1 MRSIEPDELELEP
14 ETLTDALESL
24 CSGDLTPLRKA
35 LEWTQ
40 SQDGICGLLGRLIQ
54 HPDFT
59 REEIERGRKLC
70 KQMLLELD
78 SIDEKPAAQRARG
91 FMRWLKQ
98 WATILPGI
106 PGRTPLVEPEELRNE
121 VHQLQTRGC
130 THSEAIQRVAL
141 RHSISTRTVER
152 ALMGVTKR
160 QATPIARPS
169 QTAGRALP
177 PAHPDSARPCRLIS
191 HPAIIEPEKAQVDA
205 AGRRETTR
213 YPSNAPRR
221 KPRTSPA

>member
-59 REEIERGRKLC
+59 REEIERGRKLW

-106 PGRTPLVEPEELRNE
+106 PGRTPLVEPEELRNA
-121 VHQLQTRGC
+121 VHEFETRGC
-130 THSEAIQRVAL
+130 THSEAIQRAA
-141 RHSISTRTVER
+141 RQYEISTRTVER

-177 PAHPDSARPCRLIS
+177 PAHPNSARRRQLIS
-191 HPAIIEPEKAQVDA
+191 DDPAIIEWKAWLDA
-205 AGRRETTR
+205 AGRRETK
-213 YPSNAPRR
+213 YPSNAPRS